1 MVISYNEFIKESEKR
16 LNSINSLKDFNELY
30 LVYFGTKGL
39 FNKEAKKI
47 STVSSDQK
55 PILGI
60 ALNKLKKDLILIF
73 QQKKTLLL
81 KEKGDKKI
89 DITYPGKIPSF
100 GHLHPQT
107 LVLNELIEIF
117 KFLGFQ
123 VADGPEI
130 ESEWYNFRSLNF
142 PSDHPAM
149 DTQQSLKVAADKDN
163 KTLLRTQTSAMQV
176 RVMES
181 SPPPLRVIVPGKC
194 FRYEAVD
201 ASHGFEFWQAEGF
214 AVDKNITLSD
224 LFGTI
229 EYVLKKL
236 MGNKTKLRFACTNF
250 PFVEPGVDTYMECT
264 VCRGVGCS
272 FCKNSGWSEIMP
284 AGMIHPNVL
293 KSAKIDSSKWQG
305 FAFAIGLSRAVTLR
319 YGISD
324 LRVLT
329 TPDLRILNQF

>member
-1 MVISYNEFIKESEKR
+1 MQASTNDLLHKARQSLDKISEINNF
-16 LNSINSLKDFNELY
+16 NSLWLQFFGSSGFLNQEL
-30 LVYFGTKGL
+30 
-39 FNKEAKKI
+39 KKI
-47 STVSSDQK
+47 KLAPADKK
-55 PILGI
+55 PELGKN
-60 ALNKLKKDLILIF
+60 LNFLKKDLTLLF
-73 QQKKTLLL
+73 QQKKADLL
-81 KEKGDKKI
+81 KAEKSDKI
-89 DITYPGKIPSF
+89 DVTFPGNLPAF

-107 LVLNELIEIF
+107 LVLNDLINIF
-117 KFLGFQ
+117 TFLGFQ
-123 VADGPEI
+123 VASGPEI
-130 ESEWYNFRSLNF
+130 ESEWYNFLSLNF
-142 PSDHPAM
+142 PPDHPAM
-149 DTQQSLKVAADKDN
+149 DTQQSLKVPADTDN
-163 KTLLRTQTSAMQV
+163 NTLLRTQTSAMQV
-176 RVMES
+176 RVMEK

-201 ASHGFEFWQAEGF
+201 ASHGFEFWQLEGF

-229 EYVLKKL
+229 EYVLKRL
-236 MGNKTKLRFACTNF
+236 MGEKTKLRFACTNF

-264 VCRGVGCS
+264 VCHGKGCT

-293 KSAKIDSSKWQG
+293 KSAKIDPKMWRG

-324 LRVLT
+324 LRILT